1 MSGKMTVKDLRNTEG
16 FTMIEVLTVVTVM
29 VVVLAVG
36 SSYLSGKF
44 ALRRSVDE
52 LTNNISSMLNL
63 GKLRSVR
70 DGVEYRV
77 VFADCTN
84 VNESDPDCFVC
95 NSPANYVE
103 YQTGD
108 EELTMILE
116 RGDSNRG
123 STAWCIQSTH
133 TKRFQSDLEI
143 VASANL
149 PEAGN
154 PLNYTFVPTGMRRD
168 FLTDAND
175 EIITIRPVGGSKIDK
190 CGQIEVSP
198 TGGIAAIEGRWDG
211 SECNAILDDPIVT
224 PTPGP

>member
-1 MSGKMTVKDLRNTEG
+1 MKSLQSKGG
-16 FTMIEVLTVVTVM
+16 FSMIEILVVISVM
-29 VVVLAVG
+29 VVVLAAG
-36 SSYLSGKF
+36 SSYFSGKF

-52 LTNNISSMLNL
+52 VTNNISSMLNL
-63 GKLRSVR
+63 GKLKSVR

-77 VFADCTN
+77 VFANCTN
-84 VNESDPDCFVC
+84 INESDPDCSVC
-95 NSPANYVE
+95 NSPANYDE

-108 EELTMILE
+108 EELTLILE

-123 STAWCIQSTH
+123 STIWCIQSTH

-149 PEAGN
+149 PEAGD
-154 PLNYTFVPTGMRRD
+154 PLNYTFVPKGMRRD

-175 EIITIRPVGGSKIDK
+175 EIITIRPVAGSKMDK
-190 CGQIEVSP
+190 CGRLEVSP

-211 SECNAILDDPIVT
+211 SQCSAILDDAVVT